1 LKKTNNIENLTDNEI
16 IILYKKSKDKNLV
29 GELYKRYTKFVFLI
43 SMKYLTDEDASKDA
57 VMQIFEKLFEDLI
70 KHEIT
75 NFKSWLH
82 TVTRNHCFLILRTEN
97 YIQKKEEEIKKDSS
111 IFMESFDDLNQTNE
125 LEQEITFQKLQ
136 VAINELNDEQKI
148 CVELFYLQNKSYN
161 EIVESTGFDMKKVK
175 SYIQNGKR
183 NLKIILEKNGV
194 NGLIIILLFMV
205 LESVFNF

>member
-1 LKKTNNIENLTDNEI
+1 MKKTNNIENLTDNEI

-111 IFMESFDDLNQTNE
+111 
-125 LEQEITFQKLQ
+125 KLACWQ
-136 VAINELNDEQKI
+136 MM
-148 CVELFYLQNKSYN
+148 LQIKQMKWNKKLR
-161 EIVESTGFDMKKVK
+161 F
-175 SYIQNGKR
+175 
-183 NLKIILEKNGV
+183 KNFK
-194 NGLIIILLFMV
+194 LLLM
-205 LESVFNF
+205 N